1 MRTLSLLRAAS
12 ITLLTAAVMMLA
24 GRAHATIVVNGK
36 TVSAWPDLEP
46 NRQSSVI
53 AFDLVDRPG
62 IKLFP
67 HPSGVV
73 RGLTILVDFSDQT
86 GAYSKTEIDG
96 WLNTQGYNKFGLNG
110 SIRDY
115 FFKQSNG
122 LVDYQNELHG
132 FYRAKKTKSYYQ
144 GGTAYERADELWAE
158 VIAALDAEIDFS
170 KFDNDHDGKTE
181 AISVLYAGDEGTYGK
196 GLWPHASVSNDRR
209 DGVRVNRY
217 MMTAMNEQ
225 PTNYGFAHESGHM
238 LFGWPDLYGVGYY
251 SIMANRGADTNPV
264 GVGDLLRADQGWVDI
279 VDIASTTNARY
290 QATPN
295 GVVYRYL
302 NPARPTEYFLWSN
315 VQNTGEWQTLAGGGL
330 LVWHFDNS
338 IDGNYPPQPLQL
350 AIVQAGGT
358 RQLSATQ
365 IPSPGSAKTDFFGKG
380 VNTELAATTKPTS
393 QWNNGTASGLRIYD
407 IGASSPSIAFSVGVG
422 PLPQAGDGGSG
433 GAGGVSGGG
442 TGGVLAHGGSTLA
455 GGSGATVAGSS
466 GSGSAGIGFAAGA
479 SGTPSAG
486 GAAGGAAGASGARSA
501 GGAAGGSSPGSSNG
515 AGAPASAAPTLS
527 AQDEAGCT
535 CSTVPGSSRHGVI
548 AWGLAA
554 LVFGAIRRRRR

>member
-1 MRTLSLLRAAS
+1 MRTFSFPRAAS
-12 ITLLTAAVMMLA
+12 ITLLTAAVTMLA

-46 NRQSSVI
+46 NQPPSGV
-53 AFDLVDRPG
+53 AFDMVGAPG

-67 HPSGVV
+67 HPSGIV

-86 GAYSKTEIDG
+86 GAYSKAEIDG
-96 WLNTQGYNKFGLNG
+96 WLNTQGYNKFGLTG

-115 FFKQSNG
+115 FLKQSNG

-181 AISVLYAGDEGTYGK
+181 AISLLYAGDEGTYGK
-196 GLWPHASVSNDRR
+196 GLWPHASVSNDRH

-302 NPARPTEYFLWSN
+302 NPARPTEYLLWSN
-315 VQNTGEWQTLAGGGL
+315 VQNVGEWQTLVGGGL

-338 IDGNYPPQPLQL
+338 IDGNSPPQTLQL

-365 IPSPGSAKTDFFGKG
+365 IPSPGSAKTDFFAKG
-380 VNTELAATTKPTS
+380 VNTELSATTKPAS
-393 QWNNGTASGLRIYD
+393 QWNDGTASGLRIYD

-422 PLPQAGDGGSG
+422 PLPEAGDGGSG
-433 GAGGVSGGG
+433 GVGGVSSGGS
-442 TGGVLAHGGSTLA
+442 GGVPAHGGSTL
-455 GGSGATVAGSS
+455 GGSSGASVVSSS
-466 GSGSAGIGFAAGA
+466 GSGSAG
-479 SGTPSAG
+479 TPSAG
-486 GAAGGAAGASGARSA
+486 GKAGASGAPSAGARSA
-501 GGAAGGSSPGSSNG
+501 ARAVRPARAAQRARAVLARRTVQVLPQR
-515 AGAPASAAPTLS
+515 AAPALS

-535 CSTVPGSSRHGVI
+535 CSTVPGSSSRGAL

-554 LVFGAIRRRRR
+554 LVFGATRRRRR